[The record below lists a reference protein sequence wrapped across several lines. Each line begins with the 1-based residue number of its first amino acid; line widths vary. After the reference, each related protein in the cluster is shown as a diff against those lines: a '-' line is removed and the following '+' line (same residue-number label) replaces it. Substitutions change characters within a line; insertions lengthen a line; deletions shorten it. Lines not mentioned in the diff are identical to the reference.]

1 MKELKA
7 TMYGVGYN
15 DTKANGLTSE
25 YHSSFEANLK
35 RVYSHYWIVENRP
48 SYILATT
55 SDDFLYESNYV
66 KFREANYYTY
76 ISPISGKEES
86 PDLDKD
92 ILLPG
97 NKHYSYDLVAYVPQ
111 FVNQAMTEKESD
123 SQLSIGVSKL
133 KDGYKMTITKFGKTI
148 SEKGFTTEIDA
159 HRKWQEEKVAYLIE
173 VADAYKNV
181 TPDDKFNVKVY
192 DAVLDKARQI
202 MNEYDNHIQ
211 TLPKN
216 VEGIEYNFST
226 NKYVSYVVY
235 GGAKTV
241 LGEFDKVM
249 DAHRTWQIMI
259 IDLLTIHMNQ
269 MKERDK
275 KNKVFKLQETIAYYQ
290 QRIDKIR
297 NDINNNLIT
306 VCYYKD

>member
-76 ISPISGKEES
+76 ISPISGEEES

-92 ILLPG
+92 ILLEG

-123 SQLSIGVSKL
+123 SELPLGVTKL
-133 KDGYKMTITKFGKTI
+133 KGSFKMSITKFGKTI
-148 SEKGFTTEIDA
+148 SEKGFKTAQEA
-159 HRKWQEEKVAYLIE
+159 HKAWQKEKIEYLKTVAEKYKE
-173 VADAYKNV
+173 VVPVN
-181 TPDDKFNVKVY
+181 KFDVRVY
-192 DAVLDKARQI
+192 DAVLEKAKKI
-202 MNEYDNHIQ
+202 MKEYNNNFN
-211 TLPKN
+211 TLSKN
-216 VEGIEYNFST
+216 VEGVEYKDDKF
-226 NKYVSYVVY
+226 VSYVVY
-235 GGAKTV
+235 GGIKSV
-241 LGEFDKVM
+241 IGEFNDVM
-249 DAHRTWQIMI
+249 DAHRTWQEMI
-259 IDLLTIHMNQ
+259 IGLLEYHMDQ

-275 KNKVFKLQETIAYYQ
+275 KNKVFKLQETLAYYQ

-297 NDINNNLIT
+297 NDINNKLIT